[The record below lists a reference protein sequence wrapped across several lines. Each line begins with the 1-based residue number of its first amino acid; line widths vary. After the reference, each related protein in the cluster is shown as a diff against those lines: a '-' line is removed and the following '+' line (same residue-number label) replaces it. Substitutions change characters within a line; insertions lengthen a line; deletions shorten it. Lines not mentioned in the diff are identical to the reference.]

1 LIHKVY
7 VMKRALMI
15 ALILVIALTL
25 LVVACSSGETETGT
39 DEADVAI
46 QESGDETTSSSEEST
61 TDEVSHEGGGSF
73 YEDVPVYP
81 GAQFKGEGGAAAF
94 SGTRAEGTVEGASY
108 FTSDSLDTVVS
119 WYREQLSGAKE
130 IAGTVSGTDG
140 QASGVV
146 FLLLSGEGLGAA
158 VTVSTVEGGYGTW
171 ITMGEWQGTRVK
183 MGD

>member
-1 LIHKVY
+1 
-7 VMKRALMI
+7 MKRALMI
-15 ALILVIALTL
+15 ALILMVVLSL
-25 LVVACSSGETETGT
+25 LVVACGSDETKTGD
-39 DEADVAI
+39 DEAGVAV
-46 QESGDETTSSSEEST
+46 DEGSEEMTTSSGGTT
-61 TDEVSHEGGGSF
+61 TDDTSPEEGTEVSG
-73 YEDVPVYP
+73 DIPVYP
-81 GAQFKGEGGAAAF
+81 GAEWKGEGGAASF

-108 FTSDSLDTVVS
+108 FTSDPLDTVVS

-158 VTVSTVEGGYGTW
+158 VSVSAAEGGCGTW
-171 ITMGEWQGTRVK
+171 ITMGEWQGTQVK

>member
-25 LVVACSSGETETGT
+25 LVVACSSGETKTGA
-39 DEADVAI
+39 DEAGVTA
-46 QESGDETTSSSEEST
+46 EEGGEETTTSSEESAT
-61 TDEVSHEGGGSF
+61 EDASPEEESSVS
-73 YEDVPVYP
+73 EDIPVYP
-81 GAQFKGEGGAAAF
+81 GAQWKGEGGAAAI

-108 FTSDSLDTVVS
+108 FTTDSLDTVVS
-119 WYREQLSGAKE
+119 WYREKLSGAKE
-130 IAGTVSGTDG
+130 IAGTVSGPDG

-158 VTVSTVEGGYGTW
+158 VTVTSGEEGYGTW
-171 ITMGEWQGTRVK
+171 ITIGEWQGTRVK